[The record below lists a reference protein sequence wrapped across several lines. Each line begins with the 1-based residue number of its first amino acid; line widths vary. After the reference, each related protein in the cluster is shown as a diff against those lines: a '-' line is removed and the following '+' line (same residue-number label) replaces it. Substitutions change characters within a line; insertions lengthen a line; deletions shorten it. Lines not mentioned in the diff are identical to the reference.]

1 MYVRSSITCTA
12 RHLRVGEET
21 GGGYWGNNSGRMPT
35 MTLPNSNQKFRF
47 PFFGYW
53 NAVEGDEAFR
63 RRGTIP
69 DVQVELKTADLLRGV
84 DAQHDMAVKLAE
96 ESVAAAKP

>member
-1 MYVRSSITCTA
+1 
-12 RHLRVGEET
+12 L
-21 GGGYWGNNSGRMPT
+21 
-35 MTLPNSNQKFRF
+35 

-53 NAVEGDEAFR
+53 NAVEPDDAFR

-69 DVQVELKTADLLRGV
+69 DVQVELKTAALLRGV

-96 ESVAAAKP
+96 QSVAAAQS